1 MPSAYAGDP
10 PREAPGG
17 GQLETLRAQRST
29 STLDSVYMHALS
41 GLDRWKSCI
50 KGVSQFPSETTKFVC
65 VCVKNTLMV
74 AASTVFTVVVVV
86 VRD

>member
-1 MPSAYAGDP
+1 MKLLVVDNWRHLGLK
-10 PREAPGG
+10 G
-17 GQLETLRAQRST
+17 ST

-50 KGVSQFPSETTKFVC
+50 KGVSQFPSETTKLCVC
-65 VCVKNTLMV
+65 MCVKNTLMV